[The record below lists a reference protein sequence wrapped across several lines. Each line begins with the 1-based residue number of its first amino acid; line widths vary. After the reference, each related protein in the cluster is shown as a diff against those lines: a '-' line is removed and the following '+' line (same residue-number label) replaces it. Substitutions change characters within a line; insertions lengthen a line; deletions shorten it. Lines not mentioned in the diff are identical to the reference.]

1 MSRNVSYPD
10 AEGWRAR
17 AEEILAIAG
26 DIKDI
31 HVIAILHSIAED
43 YLRLAELATIRVPK
57 DKRRASP

>member
-31 HVIAILHSIAED
+31 HVIATLHNIAED
-43 YLRLAELATIRVPK
+43 YLRLAELARSEFRRTSC
-57 DKRRASP
+57 RASP